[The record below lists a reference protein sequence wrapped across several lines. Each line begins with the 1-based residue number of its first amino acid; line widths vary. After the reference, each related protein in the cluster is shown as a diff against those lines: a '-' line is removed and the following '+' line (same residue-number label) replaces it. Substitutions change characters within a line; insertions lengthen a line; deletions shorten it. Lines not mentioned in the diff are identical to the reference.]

1 MTTIYVP
8 KMLSSELTRF
18 KDNNG
23 NILLDKASDIVEIPC
38 PDKSEIA
45 KVDVKKPTP
54 PLAQKKNEAIKNIV
68 ASYQS
73 FCLNKRDDIEL
84 FTL

>member
-1 MTTIYVP
+1 MQGRQTNSNIYYI
-8 KMLSSELTRF
+8 K
-18 KDNNG
+18 G
-23 NILLDKASDIVEIPC
+23 
-38 PDKSEIA
+38 
-45 KVDVKKPTP
+45 
-54 PLAQKKNEAIKNIV
+54 LAQEALKSGITIDEVNEVFNRKNEAIKNIV